1 MNDDIE
7 EHAFDFLLPVQT
19 VQTVQTNQL
28 DDDVCENNILVMKPG
43 TSTRSDSLFSSSV
56 LDKAVENAQQSVNSA
71 NTSDAAV
78 HLNDMTSIEIESK
91 NVISKTAKENQF
103 PPAPEYNV
111 LNQNSMDDL
120 SISENMPM
128 NKKFKSADAKKRPSV
143 APKLPKHDVLNENSM
158 DDLIDFE
165 NQLFNNETTSI
176 VSGKRLLPVSELIS
190 LHERNV
196 LINKRA
202 TDATVASE
210 SQLLRKLE
218 KRANVIIDKID
229 KIDSTK
235 NKIVATTKIPAQ
247 SSSSIVPKKQL
258 RPVPQLI
265 PLHERNI
272 RNKPATDA
280 TVDFESQRLRELKER
295 ANAIIDRIKLV
306 DSIKKK
312 TVATTS
318 KATQPSTSEVQ
329 IYNSFN
335 PFKRLPNIPFS
346 MNDQKRKRAKSID
359 SRSTNLMPEIHTFTT
374 SEEKQEEIEKFIEK
388 ESSSSNDS
396 NDEEVLT
403 VVEMWTDRFEDIE

>member
-1 MNDDIE
+1 MDDDIE
-7 EHAFDFLLPVQT
+7 EHAFDFLLP
-19 VQTVQTNQL
+19 VQTNQL

-43 TSTRSDSLFSSSV
+43 TSTRIDSLFSSSV
-56 LDKAVENAQQSVNSA
+56 LAKAIENAQQSMNSA

-78 HLNDMTSIEIESK
+78 HLNDITPIEIESK
-91 NVISKTAKENQF
+91 NVISKTAEKNQL

-120 SISENMPM
+120 SISENMPL
-128 NKKFKSADAKKRPSV
+128 NKKFKSAVAKERSSV
-143 APKLPKHDVLNENSM
+143 APKLPMHDVLNENSM
-158 DDLIDFE
+158 NDLIDLE

-176 VSGKRLLPVSELIS
+176 VSGKRLFSVSELIS

-202 TDATVASE
+202 TDATVDSE

-218 KRANVIIDKID
+218 KRANAIIDKID

-235 NKIVATTKIPAQ
+235 KPAQ
-247 SSSSIVPKKQL
+247 SSSSIVHKKQL
-258 RPVPQLI
+258 RPVPKLI
-265 PLHERNI
+265 PLRERNI
-272 RNKPATDA
+272 RNKSVTDA

-295 ANAIIDRIKLV
+295 ANAIIDGIELV

-318 KATQPSTSEVQ
+318 KATQPSKSKVQ

-346 MNDQKRKRAKSID
+346 MNDQKRKRAKSVD
-359 SRSTNLMPEIHTFTT
+359 NRSTNLMPEMHTFTT
-374 SEEKQEEIEKFIEK
+374 SEEKHEEIEKFIEK